1 MSVSPSRRAVL
12 RVALGAPLA
21 AACTRSAAKRPAQP
35 DPDDALRN
43 AAILREQALLARY
56 DAAAAASPALA
67 AQIAAIQAEHVQ
79 HLAALGYPVPS
90 PGASNTPSPAV
101 AAPPTLA
108 ELATAERA
116 AAAQHTAA
124 ALQAS
129 RELAV
134 VLATLAASEASHPV
148 GLA

>member
-21 AACTRSAAKRPAQP
+21 AACTRSRAKRPAQP
-35 DPDDALRN
+35 DPDDALRQ
-43 AAILREQALLARY
+43 AAILREQALLTRY

-67 AQIAAIQAEHVQ
+67 AQIAAIRAEHIE
-79 HLAALGYPVPS
+79 HLAALGHSVPS
-90 PGASNTPSPAV
+90 PGTPSSPPTTAGP
-101 AAPPTLA
+101 PPTLA
-108 ELATAERA
+108 QLAAAERA
-116 AAAQHTAA
+116 AAAEHTTD

-129 RELAV
+129 RGLAV